1 MMLNPFFYCIDF
13 ILKTYVTHPA
23 GAKKLNKW
31 SGTFASSAASF
42 ITVSLTVN
50 PVDSPPDT

>member
-1 MMLNPFFYCIDF
+1 MMLNPFFYYINF
-13 ILKTYVTHPA
+13 ILKTHVTHPA